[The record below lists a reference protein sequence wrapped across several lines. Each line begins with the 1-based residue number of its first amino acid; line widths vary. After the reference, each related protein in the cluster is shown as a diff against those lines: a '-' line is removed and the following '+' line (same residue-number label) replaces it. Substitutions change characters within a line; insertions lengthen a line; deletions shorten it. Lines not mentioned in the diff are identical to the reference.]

1 MFLQTLRLHEIVQTK
16 LSLGKQAPPLV
27 IAIDEAELYLVRDTG
42 LLKYLMRA
50 GRGLGIHLIFIVH
63 DLSEVVDKPDYMG
76 ALRTNFQLK
85 VIGGGVFNESMLHA
99 SPGYVWF

>member
-1 MFLQTLRLHEIVQTK
+1 MQTK

-27 IAIDEAELYLVRDTG
+27 VAIDEAELFLVRDTG
-42 LLKYLMRA
+42 LLKNLMRA

-63 DLSEVVDKPDYMG
+63 DLSELIERPDYMG

-85 VIGGGVFNESMLHA
+85 MIGGGVFNESMLML
-99 SPGYVWF
+99 SPGYVWK